1 MNPSS
6 KSDIARTIESVVE
19 TIFDKGINRSLVD
32 PTRVQ
37 YLRISSF
44 PFCARSWFL
53 AQPSARAKFREEKAS
68 SVYFTS
74 VGTAVHNCFQGAAA
88 SLSLPK
94 EHRVEDSDL
103 AFLPKNGLLVQ
114 DWVCTNCKARV
125 EFTPHPLRCEW
136 CGETR
141 FRGDEHEVKFSQRV
155 LGHMDGTFAFPHAP
169 KAKYSKMWIHIPID
183 YKGLALDTPLPTP
196 TGWTTMGKVQ
206 VGDTLFDASGNPCKV
221 LHKSAVHRRKCYRI
235 TFDDGS
241 TVVCDD
247 EHLWTTSYGK
257 KAVRKTAVV
266 DTEFIRST
274 VNDRH
279 IIPLCG
285 PLNLEEKELLID
297 PYVLGCWL
305 GDGTA
310 ANGTITQQK
319 SDWEL
324 FKHIEARGYKTYQP
338 EYSKKYACPMRNVE
352 GLNAQLAE
360 EGLRDAKHIPEKYLR
375 AGYSQRVALLQ
386 GLMDTDGSYNT
397 LRQQAVFSTVD
408 PVLAMDVKDL
418 ICGLGQRGV
427 SISITAKGFG
437 KTIEAF
443 HVRFRPVNGFQPFRL
458 TRKAKLVAPRGTE
471 IRSTQRKIVS
481 VDPIRAVKTQCIAVD
496 SPDKTY
502 LCTRSMIPTHNTC
515 SAAAI
520 NAAGKLPYP
529 ENVDQL
535 LSYGAI
541 KQAEGFNIPAVAL
554 IYLCRDNP
562 SKRKIV
568 PLTLDGE
575 KQRKKI
581 LKYEK
586 SYLLAEKC
594 RDVKTAMSLPVR
606 ATENLDKN
614 CMYCKY
620 KKACG
625 EEQSGK
631 PAYLESLVKQT
642 LHNLKSL
649 DEKSKFPNR

>member
-183 YKGLALDTPLPTP
+183 YK
-196 TGWTTMGKVQ
+196 
-206 VGDTLFDASGNPCKV
+206 
-221 LHKSAVHRRKCYRI
+221 
-235 TFDDGS
+235 
-241 TVVCDD
+241 
-247 EHLWTTSYGK
+247 
-257 KAVRKTAVV
+257 
-266 DTEFIRST
+266 
-274 VNDRH
+274 
-279 IIPLCG
+279 
-285 PLNLEEKELLID
+285 
-297 PYVLGCWL
+297 
-305 GDGTA
+305 
-310 ANGTITQQK
+310 
-319 SDWEL
+319 
-324 FKHIEARGYKTYQP
+324 
-338 EYSKKYACPMRNVE
+338 
-352 GLNAQLAE
+352 
-360 EGLRDAKHIPEKYLR
+360 
-375 AGYSQRVALLQ
+375 
-386 GLMDTDGSYNT
+386 
-397 LRQQAVFSTVD
+397 
-408 PVLAMDVKDL
+408 
-418 ICGLGQRGV
+418 
-427 SISITAKGFG
+427 
-437 KTIEAF
+437 
-443 HVRFRPVNGFQPFRL
+443 
-458 TRKAKLVAPRGTE
+458 
-471 IRSTQRKIVS
+471 
-481 VDPIRAVKTQCIAVD
+481 
-496 SPDKTY
+496 
-502 LCTRSMIPTHNTC
+502 TC

-594 RDVKTAMSLPVR
+594 RDIKTAMSLPVR